1 MELRSGI
8 NYESRENNFEKCA
21 HVKSRLAYG
30 ELSFIPNPW
39 LSVVI
44 PTYCRVDLLKQA
56 LDSVLAQWNV
66 DFFWDILVVDNEP
79 DDGLE
84 NETEHL
90 IRSYENKRILYYR
103 NSENIRPGDNFNR
116 CFLLARGE
124 WVMML
129 HDDDLLV
136 ENTLQVMGR
145 LINAYGE
152 EERPLG
158 AIMATYIQVE
168 YDAARNTINADVSGM
183 NQHLR
188 IQPMDYHLYQL
199 THNNVKVLA
208 HIGGSA
214 PSNGS
219 TFSRKAVIE
228 AGGFN
233 EDFGISGDLILLYNM
248 ENQYNVY
255 QTTYPIGFYRW
266 GVNSMMKKESLFR
279 VIRDNFDFREYVYQK
294 NWFNRLIGKLFRSC
308 HYKAFTSFAIRERC
322 NVSSEYYSLSDFDQI
337 YSRRPNPIWY
347 LFYQCVICRIYNH
360 HKKRQGNA
368 HAKRISQAVGA
379 D

>member
-1 MELRSGI
+1 MELRPEI
-8 NYESRENNFEKCA
+8 NYESRENSFEKCA
-21 HVKSRLAYG
+21 HVKSRFVYG
-30 ELSFIPNPW
+30 ELSCIPNPW

-56 LDSVLAQWNV
+56 LDSVLAQWHV
-66 DFFWDILVVDNEP
+66 DFFWDIVVVDNEP
-79 DDGLE
+79 DDGQE
-84 NETEHL
+84 NETERL

-145 LINAYGE
+145 LINAYSGE
-152 EERPLG
+152 QKPLG

-168 YDAARNTINADVSGM
+168 YDAARNTINADISGM
-183 NQHLR
+183 NQYLR
-188 IQPMDYHLYQL
+188 SQPMDYHLYQL

-279 VIRDNFDFREYVYQK
+279 VIRDNFHFREYVYQK

-308 HYKAFTSFAIRERC
+308 HYKTFTSFAIRERC
-322 NVSSEYYSLSDFDQI
+322 NVSAEYYSLSDFDQI
-337 YSRRPNPIWY
+337 YSQRPNPVWY
-347 LFYQCVICRIYNH
+347 LFYQCVICQIYNR

-368 HAKRISQAVGA
+368 HAKKAVRALGTG
-379 D
+379 

>member
-1 MELRSGI
+1 MEFRPGI
-8 NYESRENNFEKCA
+8 NYESRENCFEKCA
-21 HVKSRLAYG
+21 HVKTRLAYG
-30 ELSFIPNPW
+30 ELSFIPTPW

-56 LDSVLAQWNV
+56 LDSVLTQWHV

-79 DDGLE
+79 DDGQE
-84 NETEHL
+84 NETERL

-103 NSENIRPGDNFNR
+103 NSENILPGDNFNR

-145 LINAYGE
+145 LINAYSRE
-152 EERPLG
+152 PKPLG
-158 AIMATYIQVE
+158 AIMATYIQLE

-183 NQHLR
+183 NQYLR
-188 IQPMDYHLYQL
+188 GQPMDYHLYQL
-199 THNNVKVLA
+199 THNNVKFLA

-279 VIRDNFDFREYVYQK
+279 VIQDNFAFREYVYQK

-308 HYKAFTSFAIRERC
+308 HYKTFTSFAIRERC
-322 NVSSEYYSLSDFDQI
+322 NVSSESYSLSDFDQI
-337 YSRRPNPIWY
+337 YSGRPNPIWY
-347 LFYQCVICRIYNH
+347 LFYQCVICHIYNL
-360 HKKRQGNA
+360 HKNWQGNA
-368 HAKRISQAVGA
+368 HAKRVSRAVGA

>member
-1 MELRSGI
+1 MESQPAI
-8 NYESRENNFEKCA
+8 NYESREDSFAKCA
-21 HVKSRLAYG
+21 HVKSRLVCGDTSYI
-30 ELSFIPNPW
+30 SDPW
-39 LSVVI
+39 LTVVI
-44 PTYCRVDLLKQA
+44 PTYQRTALLKQA
-56 LDSVLAQWNV
+56 LDSVLSQWHTE
-66 DFFWDILVVDNEP
+66 FFWDIIVVDNEP

-84 NETEHL
+84 NETERL
-90 IRSYENKRILYYR
+90 IRNCANKRILYYR
-103 NSENIRPGDNFNR
+103 NSETIRPGDNFNR
-116 CFLLARGE
+116 CFLLARGK

-145 LINAYGE
+145 LINAYDGE
-152 EERPLG
+152 RKPLG
-158 AIMATYIQVE
+158 AIMATYIQME
-168 YDAARNTINADVSGM
+168 YDAVRNTTNADVSGM
-183 NQHLR
+183 NQSLR
-188 IQPMDYHLYQL
+188 SQPINYHLYQL

-233 EDFGISGDLILLYNM
+233 EDFGISGDLILLYNI
-248 ENQYNVY
+248 ENEYNVY
-255 QTTYPIGFYRW
+255 QTMYPIGFYRW
-266 GVNSMMKKESLFR
+266 GANSMMKKESLFR

-322 NVSSEYYSLSDFDQI
+322 NVCAEYYSLSDFDKI
-337 YSRRPNPIWY
+337 YRKRPNPIWY
-347 LFYQCVICRIYNH
+347 LFYQCVICRIYNR
-360 HKKRQGNA
+360 HKKWQGNA
-368 HAKRISQAVGA
+368 HAKKAARTSGA
-379 D
+379 G

>member
-1 MELRSGI
+1 MEFRSGK
-8 NYESRENNFEKCA
+8 NYESMENSFEKCS
-21 HVKSRLAYG
+21 HVESRLVCG
-30 ELSFIPNPW
+30 NPSFIPNPW
-39 LSVVI
+39 FSVVI
-44 PTYCRVDLLKQA
+44 PTYRRKDMLKQA
-56 LDSVLAQWNV
+56 LDSVMAQRHV
-66 DFFWDILVVDNEP
+66 DFFWDIVVVDNEP
-79 DDGLE
+79 DDGKE
-84 NETEHL
+84 NATERL
-90 IRSYENKRILYYR
+90 IRSYKNKRILYYR

-124 WVMML
+124 WIMML

-145 LINAYGE
+145 LVRAYSGE
-152 EERPLG
+152 QRPLG

-168 YDAARNTINADVSGM
+168 YDAVRNVINADVSRI
-183 NQHLR
+183 NEYLR
-188 IQPMDYHLYQL
+188 SQPMNYQLYQL

-208 HIGGSA
+208 HIGGPA

-233 EDFGISGDLILLYNM
+233 EDFGISGDLILLYNL
-248 ENQYNVY
+248 ENHYNVY

-266 GVNSMMKKESLFR
+266 GMNSMMKKESLFR

-308 HYKAFTSFAIRERC
+308 HYKTFTSFAIRERC
-322 NVSSEYYSLSDFDQI
+322 NVSAEYYDLSDFDQV
-337 YSRRPNPIWY
+337 YDRRPNPIWY
-347 LFYQCVICRIYNH
+347 LFYQCVICYIYNC
-360 HKKRQGNA
+360 HKKHQGKV
-368 HAKRISQAVGA
+368 HAKKAAQALGA
-379 D
+379 